1 MAVPP
6 VIAKASNVDKSAIVS
21 NAGSTT
27 NPATGN
33 NYQAG
38 YAIRKPP
45 TVATPEDPVKNFNV
59 GSLVYDETNPEDYLL
74 KLKAKTATGKS
85 PTEQEIYQ

>member
-1 MAVPP
+1 M
-6 VIAKASNVDKSAIVS
+6 
-21 NAGSTT
+21 
-27 NPATGN
+27 
-33 NYQAG
+33 
-38 YAIRKPP
+38 P

-59 GSLVYDETNPEDYLL
+59 GALVYDETNPEDYLL